1 VSKKM
6 IAIYGNSN
14 LTVDIA
20 TLIAIECAKSGERT
34 LLIELG
40 EGTNPKLSY
49 AFSIENQIIKT
60 TDYYLS
66 NFKNLHINACLLKNN
81 DICNMLTDQEKA
93 LISLIKKI
101 PESLSI
107 LPRKAPSD
115 DPIISEDEYK
125 EAVEKIRKDGFE
137 NHDIIVVA
145 LSGNCYSYP
154 VFFSSLYADE
164 IILIT
169 EETPIDIR
177 GLNRFVVDM
186 KKIQDINIS
195 AVFLDY
201 KTEVTKENF
210 EKTAINVEYTIP
222 IKDLLNIRLTSSRAY
237 SDEIAII
244 KQIAN
249 EKVLDIK
256 LEIKHKL
263 FQFGKSKGRK
273 EERNNINE

>member
-1 VSKKM
+1 M

-14 LTVDIA
+14 LTIDIA

-49 AFSIENQIIKT
+49 TFSIENQIIKT